1 MIKKSLVFIFTGLL
15 FGTLLGGLILFSSSA
30 PKKGPVI
37 GSAVEDFQL
46 PGLNEQTVSLSQY
59 RGKIVLLNF
68 WATWCVPCK
77 EEMPLLQ
84 RIYQSS
90 GDKLVVIGINS
101 QESEKDVQEF
111 LDENQ
116 ISFPIGLDASGE
128 LSRKFLING
137 YPTTFLIDS
146 KGILRNLHIGELK
159 EDLLLGYLSELGN
172 QQ

>member
-1 MIKKSLVFIFTGLL
+1 ML
-15 FGTLLGGLILFSSSA
+15 
-30 PKKGPVI
+30 
-37 GSAVEDFQL
+37 
-46 PGLNEQTVSLSQY
+46 
-59 RGKIVLLNF
+59 
-68 WATWCVPCK
+68 W
-77 EEMPLLQ
+77 
-84 RIYQSS
+84 
-90 GDKLVVIGINS
+90 
-101 QESEKDVQEF
+101 EF

-172 QQ
+172 Q